1 MEIKKIVVCGELD
14 RTPFAPDHLGYR
26 QGLEHWEGYVVDPVL
41 HGIGNAIERVR
52 DIKPDLL
59 IHGNTDTLGVAS
71 QFRPYCKYQV
81 FWMLDYQPTI
91 EQYGWWNEWKK
102 DAGQFDALFISNRDQ
117 IKDWEEAFEC
127 PTYYLTHGCV
137 VSPLKKDPA
146 HKHGCVFIGS
156 ISDGGWYNDRAN
168 LLREIGFENF
178 THINGDGVDGRN
190 QVWKDMPAIYHTSD
204 CVLDI
209 SHSWTADGY
218 ASGRYFYSAGLG
230 GCSITKRFPRCEE
243 LYPKSCK
250 AYFDTAEEAKQL
262 IEFYKTHPKEREK
275 MKLNAYNWNKKHH
288 NYKLKFEE
296 ICEKLKGI

>member
-1 MEIKKIVVCGELD
+1 MEIKKICYCGELD
-14 RTPFAPDHLGYR
+14 RTPFAPDHLGIR

-91 EQYGWWNEWKK
+91 EQYGWWNEWTK
-102 DAGQFDALFISNRDQ
+102 DRGQFDALFISNEDQ
-117 IKDWEEAFEC
+117 IDDWKNAFDC
-127 PTYYLTHGCV
+127 PTFYLPHGCV
-137 VSPLKKDPA
+137 VKPLKKDPE

-156 ISDGGWYNDRAN
+156 ISEGGWYNDRAE

-190 QVWKDMPAIYHTSD
+190 QVWKDMPFIYHTSD

-209 SHSWTADGY
+209 SHTWKAVGY

-230 GCSITKRFPRCEE
+230 GCSITRKFPKCEE
-243 LYPKSCK
+243 LYPKGCK
-250 AYFDTAEEAKQL
+250 AYFESPEEAREL
-262 IEFYKTHPKEREK
+262 IEFYKTHEKEREK
-275 MKLNAYNWNKKHH
+275 MKLNAWKHNKKFH
-288 NYKLKFEE
+288 NYKLRFNQMIK
-296 ICEKLKGI
+296 CLS